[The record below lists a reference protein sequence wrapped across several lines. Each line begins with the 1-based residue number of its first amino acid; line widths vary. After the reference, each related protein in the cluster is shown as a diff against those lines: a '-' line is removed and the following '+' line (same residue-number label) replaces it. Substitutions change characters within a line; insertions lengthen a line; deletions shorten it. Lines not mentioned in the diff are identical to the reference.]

1 MLRLKLVIPLIL
13 DDTANVSTAEVDC
26 PAFNDAPDL
35 SQVIVMGPFAPEGL
49 QLSVDMLNVTGA
61 LPVFLM

>member
-1 MLRLKLVIPLIL
+1 MLTLKLVIPLIL

-26 PAFNDAPDL
+26 PTFNVAPDL
-35 SQVIVMGPFAPEGL
+35 SQVIVMGPLASEGL
-49 QLSVDMLNVTGA
+49 QLSVDILNVIGA